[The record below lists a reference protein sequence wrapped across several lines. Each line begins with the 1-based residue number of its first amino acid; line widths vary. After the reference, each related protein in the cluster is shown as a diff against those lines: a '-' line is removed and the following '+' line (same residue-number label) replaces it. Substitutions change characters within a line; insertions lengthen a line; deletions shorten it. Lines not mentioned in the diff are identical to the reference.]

1 MEDVEDVD
9 EVDVGVDVVE
19 GVEDVLVVSLSVSS
33 TWTGVGVGVGV
44 GVGLGVLVVV
54 GVGDATAALS
64 LLFWLLLFELVSSGV
79 AGAVMYPPTG
89 PSNVLAAV
97 W

>member
-1 MEDVEDVD
+1 M
-9 EVDVGVDVVE
+9 
-19 GVEDVLVVSLSVSS
+19 
-33 TWTGVGVGVGV
+33 GV

-54 GVGDATAALS
+54 VVGDATAALS
-64 LLFWLLLFELVSSGV
+64 LLLLFEMVSSGV
-79 AGAVMYPPTG
+79 AGAVIYPPTG